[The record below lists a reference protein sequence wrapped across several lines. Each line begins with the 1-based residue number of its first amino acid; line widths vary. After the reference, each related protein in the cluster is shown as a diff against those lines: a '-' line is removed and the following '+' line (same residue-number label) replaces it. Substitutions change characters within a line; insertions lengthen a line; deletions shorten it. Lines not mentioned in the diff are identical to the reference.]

1 MREGLKLSSGLFM
14 FGLLILFKQL
24 TFLEMDF
31 LTMSTL
37 IALSVYWCDGQ
48 LKNKGVR
55 TIQWITL
62 GIFVFYTL
70 SAFMPFNLFTSAG
83 AISSSLF
90 YFDRVSLKEVGANAF
105 LQEAFE
111 YLTDPNKLDFYHWQ
125 YLWLIFVMSMSEL
138 LYQIHRK
145 NYARIAFLFTLV
157 VSGLLWFTYLDVWVI
172 FTCFFLAYAMERL
185 TRNGKGALFG
195 LVLPIGVVVSAL
207 LATNLTPVES
217 INEKLSP
224 LTSENG
230 WIRTAF
236 NLSPGSGIFQLSE
249 MGFYPLGDRLGGPVK
264 LSKEVVFRINSQTPN
279 LYLRGRVLTLYEDS
293 QWKLVEH
300 KNKPFYTQS
309 PQPGDA
315 VHYELYDLN
324 FDSNTVF
331 APMSISKINLP
342 LDKLTYGSNQEV
354 IYEGSLL
361 ATAKKGYEITANTG
375 SIERPSPQLEYL
387 QLPKNYSKAVVSL
400 TQEVI
405 RGAKTDEDRVKK
417 IRKYLLNN
425 YQYALAVEMPP
436 EKQDFVEYFLTEAD
450 AGYCV
455 YFASATVVMSRIAGL
470 PSRYV
475 EGFVTPE
482 TLETDK
488 GTPVSGERA
497 HAWAEIYYNNQW
509 QIVETTPTFT
519 RLSDEE
525 VSAPI
530 KSDLLEPQRD
540 IENLKKETDLPM
552 DLPVADDK
560 QTSMWKVPIWLWGVV
575 FVLMLLGM
583 FSRLRFKAYF
593 RDTSKLLCEKYV
605 RLLLLG
611 LSRHFELSH
620 PEVLTPRQII
630 ITCDQYAP
638 SLNLRALIEIV
649 EKSLY
654 DSSDINDEALARLA
668 EVYWKLFHENFSW
681 ASKIYWY
688 AKIVIY
694 K

>member
-24 TFLEMDF
+24 TLLEIDF
-31 LTMSTL
+31 LTMSAL
-37 IALSVYWCDGQ
+37 IAVSVFWCDGQ
-48 LKNKGVR
+48 LKSKSFR
-55 TIQWITL
+55 TIQWIAL
-62 GIFVFYTL
+62 GAFVFYTL
-70 SAFMPFNLFTSAG
+70 SAFMPLNLLTSAG
-83 AISSSLF
+83 AITSSLF
-90 YFDRVSLKEVGANAF
+90 YFDHMSLKAIGANAF
-105 LQEAFE
+105 LQEMHA
-111 YLTDPNKLDFYHWQ
+111 YITDPNKLAFYHWQ
-125 YLWLIFVMSMSEL
+125 YLWLFFVMAMSEL

-145 NYARIAFLFTLV
+145 EYARICFMFMLI
-157 VSGLLWFTYLDVWVI
+157 VSGLLWFTYLDVWLI
-172 FTCFFLAYAMERL
+172 FTCFFLAFAMERL
-185 TRNGKGALFG
+185 TRNGKSALFG
-195 LVLPIGVVVSAL
+195 LILPVGVVVTAL

-236 NLSPGSGIFQLSE
+236 NLSPGSGVFQLSE

-264 LSKEVVFRINSQTPN
+264 LTKEIVFRINSQTPN
-279 LYLRGRVLTLYEDS
+279 LYLRGRVLTLYENS
-293 QWKLVEH
+293 QWKAAEH
-300 KNKPFYTQS
+300 NNKPFYNQIS
-309 PQPGDA
+309 QPADV

-331 APMSISKINLP
+331 APMSISQINLP

-354 IYEGSLL
+354 VYEGSLL
-361 ATAKKGYEITANTG
+361 ATARKGYEVTANTI
-375 SIERPSPQLEYL
+375 SFEEPLPQLEYL

-405 RGAKTDEDRVKK
+405 RGAKTDEERVKK

-455 YFASATVVMSRIAGL
+455 YFASATAVMARIAGL

-475 EGFVTPE
+475 EGFVTPDA
-482 TLETDK
+482 LEAEK

-519 RLSDEE
+519 RLNDEE

-530 KSDLLEPQRD
+530 KSDLIEPQR
-540 IENLKKETDLPM
+540 NAQNSKKETDLLM

-560 QTSMWKVPIWLWGVV
+560 QTTTWKVPIWSWGVI
-575 FVLMLLGM
+575 FLLMLLGII
-583 FSRLRFKAYF
+583 SQVRFKAYF
-593 RDTSKLLCEKYV
+593 KDSSKLLCEKYV

-638 SLNLRALIEIV
+638 SLNLRVLIEIV

-654 DSSDINDEALARLA
+654 DSSDINDDALARLA
-668 EVYWKLFHENFSW
+668 EIYWKLFHENFSW
-681 ASKIYWY
+681 ASRIYWY